1 MAKYY
6 VGWDVGAWHCD
17 KNINSR
23 DAIVIQEENSNEVFL
38 FYGNVK
44 NFFSAKN
51 LDDFFKVIFPDRIAT
66 GKNEYNIAVDAVLG
80 WPEEFIALITGKKK
94 KINTTELPISKR
106 ENHFLLRECERELYD
121 EDIQPLSAVQDMLGS
136 QSTKV
141 LFFLHKF
148 DFCNQEG
155 VWTKD
160 NSKVYE
166 TYPTIIAK
174 RLGNLPQV
182 TQFYHQVSRKS
193 GIISQV
199 YKPQQVERQDFKD
212 ALLALAAIK
221 KGFQVPERSINK
233 IEGWIWLP
241 KIND

>member
-17 KNINSR
+17 KNKNSK

-44 NFFSAKN
+44 NFFSVKS
-51 LDDFFKVIFPDRIAT
+51 LDDFFKVIFPDCIAA
-66 GKNEYNIAVDAVLG
+66 GENEYNIAVDAVLG
-80 WPEEFIALITGKKK
+80 WPEKFIALITGKKEE
-94 KINTTELPISKR
+94 INTKEIPVSKI
-106 ENHFLLRECERELYD
+106 ENHFLLRECERELCGLG
-121 EDIQPLSAVQDMLGS
+121 IQPLSSVQDMLGS

-166 TYPTIIAK
+166 TYPAIIAK
-174 RLGNLPQV
+174 RLNDWPKV
-182 TQFYHQVSRKS
+182 TQFYHQVSRN
-193 GIISQV
+193 GVVVSQV
-199 YKPQQVERQDFKD
+199 YKPQGEHQDFKD

-221 KGFQVPERSINK
+221 NGFQVPERPINK